1 MNEYAKEGH
10 RFLKSIDEYFGKL
23 GKVVGEDICA
33 IMRNGE
39 PLNGY
44 NIPNPSELLVGM
56 SAMIIPSD
64 YRLPLA
70 MHSCRNFDAYF
81 EIGNDDGHINDNVLR
96 VTVSEMGAWQLVQ
109 LMVMSM
115 HVMPL
120 YWHANYM
127 KWTPVFCDKDL
138 QQLRKSPRRYSH
150 IKGYTYGFLPEDLPF
165 EPTVIPVEE
174 GHLYSV
180 SFYVWTDFG
189 GYLKV
194 TSTVTFPKDTIFA
207 LVKDTK
213 ISTEIEEIVPYR
225 ASILF

>member
-1 MNEYAKEGH
+1 MNKYAIEGH

-23 GKVVGEDICA
+23 GKAIGEDICA

-64 YRLPLA
+64 YHLPLT
-70 MHSCRNFDAYF
+70 MHSRRNFDGYF
-81 EIGNDDGHINDNVLR
+81 EIGNCDGHITDNVLR
-96 VTVSEMGAWQLVQ
+96 VIVSEMGAWQLT
-109 LMVMSM
+109 LLLVMSM

-127 KWTPVFCDKDL
+127 KWTPVFCENDL
-138 QQLRKSPRRYSH
+138 QQLRKSTRTYSC
-150 IKGYTYGFLPEDLPF
+150 IKGNTYGFLPQNLPF
-165 EPTVIPVEE
+165 EPVVMPAVE
-174 GHLYSV
+174 GRVYCV
-180 SFYVWTDFG
+180 TFYVWTDFG

-194 TSTVTFPKDTIFA
+194 STTVTFPKNTIFA
-207 LVKDTK
+207 LVKDTE